1 MEDLFMKKKR
11 FKIVNITIAKIK
23 ENIYH
28 VQGKTFILL
37 RLLTKK
43 TNLKKQQRN
52 GLTIK
57 RFDSEI
63 SSLDLKLLP
72 MGTNI
77 LGKQIIVSAK
87 EVLHTRCLNEMIIYA
102 KCYSLHCVRDW

>member
-11 FKIVNITIAKIK
+11 FKIVNITITKIK

-43 TNLKKQQRN
+43 
-52 GLTIK
+52 IK
-57 RFDSEI
+57 I
-63 SSLDLKLLP
+63 
-72 MGTNI
+72 
-77 LGKQIIVSAK
+77 
-87 EVLHTRCLNEMIIYA
+87 
-102 KCYSLHCVRDW
+102 

>member
-28 VQGKTFILL
+28 VQGKTFILF

-43 TNLKKQQRN
+43 TK
-52 GLTIK
+52 I
-57 RFDSEI
+57 
-63 SSLDLKLLP
+63 
-72 MGTNI
+72 
-77 LGKQIIVSAK
+77 
-87 EVLHTRCLNEMIIYA
+87 
-102 KCYSLHCVRDW
+102 